1 MIRFKNQFKLGKRKI
16 KNYEQPYVIA
26 EIGSNYDQNLKKAF
40 QYIELSKKLGADCVK
55 FQLFEAS
62 NFFENKDKNYYLFK
76 KNELPIKWLKKIS
89 IYCKKKKIDFMCS
102 PFAPELV
109 NHLKKLT
116 YQLTK

>member
-62 NFFENKDKNYYLFK
+62 NFFENKDKNYDVALFYIQYLNTSK
-76 KNELPIKWLKKIS
+76 TS
-89 IYCKKKKIDFMCS
+89 IDSS
-102 PFAPELV
+102 PY
-109 NHLKKLT
+109 LT
-116 YQLTK
+116 SLL